1 MNLRL
6 PSFAALRAF
15 EAVVRLESFKEA
27 AAELNVSPSA
37 ISHQIKRLEVE
48 VNCKLMRRDRGGIE
62 LTPQGESYAST
73 ARRALETI
81 AEATEDLRS
90 DAGARLTLQC
100 YSTFTIRWLL
110 SRLSDYTEQT
120 GEPPIRLVTAQRDAD
135 LASEPID
142 ACVFIGHPTDPTIS
156 YTYLFSSRVFPV
168 ASPDYIASHPE
179 MTALSDVAQHPVI
192 QVYPSADDWA
202 VWLADAGVG
211 GIRLAGEAR
220 FDSYDHA
227 LVACTRGFGVG
238 LAIEPFATDELNSGQ
253 LVEIF
258 PGHRATLPRHW
269 YLASLASRSRLHK
282 IKAFEA
288 WLLDQVAKDPE
299 ILRLPGL
306 TYSS

>member
-73 ARRALETI
+73 ARRALERI
-81 AEATEDLRS
+81 AEATEELRS

-110 SRLSDYTEQT
+110 ARLPDYTAKT
-120 GEPPIRLVTAQRDAD
+120 GEPPVRLVTAQRDVD

-142 ACVFIGHPTDPTIS
+142 ACVFIGHPTDSTIS

-168 ASPDYIASHPE
+168 ASPDYLASHPKITE
-179 MTALSDVAQHPVI
+179 LADVAQHPVL

-202 VWLADAGVG
+202 VWLADAGVA
-211 GIRLAGEAR
+211 GIRLTGEAR

-227 LVACTRGFGVG
+227 LVACARGFGVG
-238 LAIEPFATDELNSGQ
+238 LAIEPFAGEELRSGQ

-282 IKAFEA
+282 MQVFEA
-288 WLLDQVAKDPE
+288 WLLDQVASDPD
-299 ILRLPGL
+299 IVRLPGL
-306 TYSS
+306 A